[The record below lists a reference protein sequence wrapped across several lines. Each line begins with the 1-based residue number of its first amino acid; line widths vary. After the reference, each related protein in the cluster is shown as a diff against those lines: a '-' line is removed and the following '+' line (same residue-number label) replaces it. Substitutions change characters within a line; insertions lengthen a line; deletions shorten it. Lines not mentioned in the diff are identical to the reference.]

1 MVFNIFTLVVSIVYA
16 FFFFIKTSQALPPIL
31 EASINPETF
40 TIKLT
45 APSDEFLTLLEK
57 SYALPLE
64 EAFASVI
71 NDAKKLSVTSI
82 LGVSANT
89 MAKAVLVSPSID
101 GKDNYFLAG
110 PLAVTKSALDRL
122 FSDERDA
129 FIQIILPQPRSFPQP
144 HSSQGEEDFNTTTTT
159 SDTSNSFYSNGENIS
174 GSNDTSPSNTLYEP
188 NSLTHEEAVENFL
201 LKFLKVDLSEDNAYI
216 PESVRK
222 TLQGSQQV
230 IVNPTAYLHLPETTS
245 EISDNSFSITSA
257 SPVSIIFGLLE
268 RNQIEK
274 N

>member
-1 MVFNIFTLVVSIVYA
+1 MVFNVFTLVVSIAYT
-16 FFFFIKTSQALPPIL
+16 FFFFIQASQALPPIL
-31 EASINPETF
+31 EANINPETL

-64 EAFASVI
+64 EAFSSVI
-71 NDAKKLSVTSI
+71 ADAKKLSVTSI
-82 LGVSANT
+82 LGVSADT

-101 GKDNYFLAG
+101 GQNNYFLAG

-129 FIQIILPQPRSFPQP
+129 FIQIILPQPTSF
-144 HSSQGEEDFNTTTTT
+144 SQQHHNENHENFNITTRRDSLNSLDLNEENL
-159 SDTSNSFYSNGENIS
+159 SQL
-174 GSNDTSPSNTLYEP
+174 NDTSTPNTIYEP
-188 NSLTHEEAVENFL
+188 NSVTHEEAVENFL
-201 LKFLKVDLSEDNAYI
+201 LKFLKVDLSEENIYI

-230 IVNPTAYLHLPETTS
+230 IVNPTAYLHLPEKTS
-245 EISDNSFSITSA
+245 DTSDASFTITSA
-257 SPVSIIFGLLE
+257 SPISIIFGLLN
-268 RNQIEK
+268 RNTIETS
-274 N
+274 